1 MKFLKII
8 WKKIDWKLKKIT
20 KLLNSPNWKKIE
32 DTVFY
37 CKFKTDW
44 QKFGKFH
51 QSLETTENSKNLENV
66 GAWIYFFGVESFH
79 MATKKMAIPILQSI
93 FLEKILQ
100 SCKKFGGKKH

>member
-1 MKFLKII
+1 
-8 WKKIDWKLKKIT
+8 
-20 KLLNSPNWKKIE
+20 
-32 DTVFY
+32 
-37 CKFKTDW
+37 
-44 QKFGKFH
+44 
-51 QSLETTENSKNLENV
+51 LENV